1 MVASEINDR
10 KPLLMT
16 QSPSLSLPDCHVDPE
31 DVWMVDEEMMK
42 KRTVKGMMT

>member
-1 MVASEINDR
+1 
-10 KPLLMT
+10 
-16 QSPSLSLPDCHVDPE
+16 VDPE